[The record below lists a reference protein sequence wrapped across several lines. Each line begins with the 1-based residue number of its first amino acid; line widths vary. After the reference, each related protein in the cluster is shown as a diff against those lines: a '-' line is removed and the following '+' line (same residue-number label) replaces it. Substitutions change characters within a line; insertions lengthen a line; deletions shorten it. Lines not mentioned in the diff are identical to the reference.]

1 MPTPMTQAAL
11 AAMRHVLALKPADRV
26 LVLTDQ
32 TTQECGQAFAEAA
45 REHGCEVTVFKLPEE
60 NRPLMELPDG
70 LMTALEDKTVVIN
83 AIVGDA
89 REIPFRMLWIQAV
102 ERCGSVRMGHS
113 PGITAEMMTA
123 GPLNVDYD
131 LMQTNADHLA
141 VLLKDAVSLRITTE
155 LGTDLVMDVTGRSFI
170 SDLKATVQDG
180 ANLPCGE
187 IYCCPLEEG
196 TTGTLVIDG
205 CFGSSGT
212 VAKPVKMV
220 IEDGR
225 VTDVRSADQSLVY
238 EVRQLMGTDA
248 TSNIIA
254 ELGIGL
260 NPAAR
265 MTSNMLEA
273 EKAYETAHIAFG
285 SNQGMPGGKNASKIH
300 VDYLFTRPNI
310 SATRADGTTH
320 HVMIEGKPA

>member
-1 MPTPMTQAAL
+1 
-11 AAMRHVLALKPADRV
+11 
-26 LVLTDQ
+26 
-32 TTQECGQAFAEAA
+32 
-45 REHGCEVTVFKLPEE
+45 
-60 NRPLMELPDG
+60 MELPDG

-102 ERCGSVRMGHS
+102 ERCGTVRMGHS

-123 GPLNVDYD
+123 GPLNVDYN
-131 LMQTNADHLA
+131 LMQANADHLST
-141 VLLKDAVSLRITTE
+141 LLKDAVSLRITSE

-170 SDLKATVQDG
+170 SDLKATVKDG

-187 IYCCPLEEG
+187 VYCCPVEEG

-220 IEDGR
+220 IESGK
-225 VTDVRSADQSLVY
+225 VIEVKCADQSVAY
-238 EVRQLMGTDA
+238 EVRQLMDTDA

-300 VDYLFTRPNI
+300 IDYLFTRPTI
-310 SATRADGTTH
+310 SATRTDGTTH
-320 HVMIEGKPA
+320 HVLIEGKPA